1 MPSPEEP
8 AAAAGLRPI
17 NCSPSSPFP
26 LRHGE
31 FTKFSE
37 RSKSLTKA
45 AEPEGP
51 WTPQPGKNA
60 VREGDTQREEAG
72 RTDSADLFLYRCW
85 QVTEKESIFP
95 VSLSDSNQSR
105 LLTQCRVTLF
115 GVGRSEMGIE
125 VSAVNNI
132 LTHSGSAFISIS
144 SHFVWGAG
152 EALCKQNNVLFLPAG
167 KKINTEAALN
177 QFVILCIQRRSRGRA
192 SSPMQGV
199 CSETPPPNWHASN
212 LGSRCAC
219 SCWLVS

>member
-85 QVTEKESIFP
+85 QVTEKESIFS

-115 GVGRSEMGIE
+115 GVGRSEMGID
-125 VSAVNNI
+125 VSAGNNV

-152 EALCKQNNVLFLPAG
+152 EALCKQNKVLFSPAG
-167 KKINTEAALN
+167 KN
-177 QFVILCIQRRSRGRA
+177 QHGSSFEPVCDSVYPKEKQRA
-192 SSPMQGV
+192 SFLTHAGGV
-199 CSETPPPNWHASN
+199 F
-212 LGSRCAC
+212 
-219 SCWLVS
+219 